1 VREDQAV
8 EWKRS
13 SYCSAGARVEV
24 AWTRSSAC
32 AGGECVEVAQ
42 GAGAVLVR
50 DGKDR
55 GGPVL
60 RFTAAEWSAFVAGVQ
75 AGEFAR

>member
-1 VREDQAV
+1 M

-13 SYCSAGARVEV
+13 SYCSAGACVEV

-32 AGGECVEVAQ
+32 AGGECVEVAGIEGGNVQ
-42 GAGAVLVR
+42 VR
-50 DGKDR
+50 DSKDR

-60 RFTAAEWSAFVAGVQ
+60 RFSAAEWSAFVAGVQ
-75 AGEFAR
+75 AGEFRG